1 MRTQERQ
8 VEAPIFVVGC
18 GRSGTT
24 LLYEILAV
32 HRSLAWFSN
41 YTNRWP
47 RLPALAGLSKFYPFA
62 RQHRLA
68 FKMVPQ
74 PSEGHG
80 VWD

>member
-32 HRSLAWFSN
+32 HRSLAWFSKL
-41 YTNRWP
+41 YESMAKIARISWTLQI
-47 RLPALAGLSKFYPFA
+47 LPICTAAPTGLQDGTATK
-62 RQHRLA
+62 
-68 FKMVPQ
+68 
-74 PSEGHG
+74 
-80 VWD
+80 